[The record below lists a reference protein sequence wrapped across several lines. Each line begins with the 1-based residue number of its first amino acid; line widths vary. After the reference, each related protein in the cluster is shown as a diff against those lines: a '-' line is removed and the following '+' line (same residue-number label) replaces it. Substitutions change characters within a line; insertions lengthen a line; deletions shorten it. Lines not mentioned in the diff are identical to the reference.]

1 MTDNAILNSVDM
13 KERVPTY
20 LQYDE
25 ETVSN
30 FSFETCSSY
39 HSEDSEKNNLP
50 KRRSLSEK
58 AIVVVKKSMGA
69 TSKAS
74 RSVCRNTK
82 NVCKLTFAKTLY
94 ASKKTSIKAKRST
107 KKVFTCAR
115 NATQSAAAKAKIVSK
130 EIVLRSH
137 TVQTK
142 SKEVSA
148 KASVRIKNLSQV
160 AIIKSKQMILSAYP
174 VANLI
179 SVKVKENSKKSVDRM
194 RIASRTVMLG
204 TKEMSRRLL
213 VYTHRTS
220 KSMEAKYWHVS
231 KRIFSNV
238 QGVSKLALARWR
250 ISMYQMLIMTHT
262 MQSTLVAR
270 QKRKNQNLQLTE
282 GLPSKDSIVVNAVD
296 PVH

>member
-1 MTDNAILNSVDM
+1 M
-13 KERVPTY
+13 R
-20 LQYDE
+20 
-25 ETVSN
+25 
-30 FSFETCSSY
+30 
-39 HSEDSEKNNLP
+39 
-50 KRRSLSEK
+50 
-58 AIVVVKKSMGA
+58 A

-82 NVCKLTFAKTLY
+82 HVCKVTFAKSLY
-94 ASKKTSIKAKRST
+94 ASKQTSNLAKKST

-115 NATQSAAAKAKIVSK
+115 NATKTVSK

-137 TVQTK
+137 KVQTR

-160 AIIKSKQMILSAYP
+160 AIIKSKQMVLSAYP

-179 SVKVKENSKKSVDRM
+179 SVKVKKNSKKSVDRM
-194 RIASRTVMLG
+194 RIASRTVMLS

-220 KSMEAKYWHVS
+220 KSMESKYWHVV
-231 KRIFSNV
+231 KRIFLNA

-262 MQSTLVAR
+262 MRSTLVTR
-270 QKRKNQNLQLTE
+270 QKRKIQNLQLAE
-282 GLPSKDSIVVNAVD
+282 GLPSEDSIVVNAVD
-296 PVH
+296 PFHWGYKNRLLQGLERNGHNEYM